1 MWKNNGIDAVVAVT
15 SLIWVVAVVCLVVG
29 VLQRDLLALWCHDNA
44 SLLCWCFASASV
56 EQFRRAWAWVN
67 VCYWPVPRRHISRE
81 LADAI
86 LLQCAL
92 PLGIDDSDPNLREFS
107 FKLSRYG
114 QCGFL
119 SWMFRFQPSIHFEF
133 KTDFR

>member
-1 MWKNNGIDAVVAVT
+1 ML
-15 SLIWVVAVVCLVVG
+15 SC
-29 VLQRDLLALWCHDNA
+29 
-44 SLLCWCFASASV
+44 
-56 EQFRRAWAWVN
+56 
-67 VCYWPVPRRHISRE
+67 E

-119 SWMFRFQPSIHFEF
+119 SWMFRFQSSIDFEF